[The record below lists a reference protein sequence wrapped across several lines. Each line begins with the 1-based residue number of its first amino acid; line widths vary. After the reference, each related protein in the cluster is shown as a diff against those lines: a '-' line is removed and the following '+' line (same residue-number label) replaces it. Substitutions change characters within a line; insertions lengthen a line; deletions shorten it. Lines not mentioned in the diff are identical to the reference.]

1 MLRPWVIRGWRH
13 VRRNDASQPSPVVT
27 FISMLVPLTPEEN
40 ERRFKECMEW
50 IHNLTREELVGLM
63 GEEWLEDYRR
73 QFP

>member
-1 MLRPWVIRGWRH
+1 
-13 VRRNDASQPSPVVT
+13 
-27 FISMLVPLTPEEN
+27 MLVPLTPEEN

-50 IHNLTREELVGLM
+50 IHNLTCEELVELM

>member
-1 MLRPWVIRGWRH
+1 VNFDYTI
-13 VRRNDASQPSPVVT
+13 
-27 FISMLVPLTPEEN
+27 MLVPLTPEEN

-50 IHNLTREELVGLM
+50 IHSLTREKLVELM

>member
-1 MLRPWVIRGWRH
+1 MRLAKQGL
-13 VRRNDASQPSPVVT
+13 SQLW
-27 FISMLVPLTPEEN
+27 ISFDYTIMLVPLTPEEN

-50 IHNLTREELVGLM
+50 IHSLTREKLVELM

>member
-1 MLRPWVIRGWRH
+1 
-13 VRRNDASQPSPVVT
+13 
-27 FISMLVPLTPEEN
+27 MLVPLTPEEN